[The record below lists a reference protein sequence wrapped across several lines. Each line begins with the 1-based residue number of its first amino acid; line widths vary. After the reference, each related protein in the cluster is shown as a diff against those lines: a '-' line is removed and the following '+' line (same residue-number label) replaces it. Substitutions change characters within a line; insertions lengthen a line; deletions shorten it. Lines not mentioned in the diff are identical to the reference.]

1 MAISYIENWVK
12 IGRVVPDIYRISS
25 ICTNYLDPWLLLETR
40 LPIETRL
47 LFERTVS
54 IPIFCLYMVLF
65 LCRSYP
71 RSYYSLHYA

>member
-25 ICTNYLDPWLLLETR
+25 ICTNFLDPWLLLETR